1 MILDGEE
8 EVRVLPMP
16 IIFHQ
21 KKKSFWFLVCVSG
34 KGAMYCVETKAKHKS
49 TWQLSEH
56 WNSLILTARCSPAF
70 NFYRPIYAIVS
81 HVIGT
86 NSLVSA

>member
-8 EVRVLPMP
+8 EVRVPPMP

-21 KKKSFWFLVCVSG
+21 KKKSFCLVCVSG
-34 KGAMYCVETKAKHKS
+34 KGAMYCVEKKAKHKS

-56 WNSLILTARCSPAF
+56 WSSLILTGRCSPAF
-70 NFYRPIYAIVS
+70 ILYRPIYAIVS
-81 HVIGT
+81 HVR
-86 NSLVSA
+86 S